1 MFNLVL
7 LIVNHLLLLA
17 PYRLRFFKT
26 FQHLFVVNFKIL
38 KLHIQLV
45 MLLYFSVELSD
56 FCFKV
61 PISSVQIRS
70 CNVTLV
76 IRCIGQINIEDL
88 TRHWLLK
95 KVIRLHKSLL
105 RLQQLALKLLG
116 LCSVFLRSRWQF
128 FNYLNNWV
136 GHSHTQGIDL
146 A

>member
-26 FQHLFVVNFKIL
+26 VQHLFVVNFKIL

-76 IRCIGQINIEDL
+76 IRSVGQINIEDL
-88 TRHWLLK
+88 TRH
-95 KVIRLHKSLL
+95 
-105 RLQQLALKLLG
+105 
-116 LCSVFLRSRWQF
+116 
-128 FNYLNNWV
+128 
-136 GHSHTQGIDL
+136 
-146 A
+146 